1 MAPRLNIPHEI
12 IERIRSMY
20 SECVSSLGISK
31 RLGVSQGIV
40 MYYTRGL
47 PRRTKRLTKE
57 DKEEMV
63 RMCKEGYSNIEIGK
77 KFGVHSSTAYL
88 VTRDFRG
95 TTRRV
100 LRNLTLEII
109 SRLLEK
115 GFFIV
120 PKNDYSYITAIRD
133 LCSRFGIRKVSLSR
147 KRNPVTVCF
156 LPDKSKEA
164 LKAVLKQLK
173 KKATSYQEL
182 NILSQTFG
190 IRLSSEEKRN
200 VIMIEKSI

>member
-12 IERIRSMY
+12 IELIRSMY
-20 SECVSSLGISK
+20 SEGLRSLDISK
-31 RLGVSQGIV
+31 KLGVSQGII

-47 PRRTKRLTKE
+47 PRQTKRLTKE

-77 KFGVHSSTAYL
+77 RFGVHSTTAYL

-100 LRNLTLEII
+100 LRNLALEVI
-109 SRLLEK
+109 SSLLDK
-115 GFFIV
+115 GYFIV
-120 PKNDYSYITAIRD
+120 PKNDYAYVTTIRE
-133 LCSRFGIRKVSLSR
+133 LAVNFNIRKVSLSR
-147 KRNPVTVCF
+147 NRNPITVCF
-156 LPDKSKEA
+156 LPDKSEEA
-164 LKAVLKQLK
+164 LKEVLKLMK
-173 KKATSYQEL
+173 KKVTSYQEL

-190 IRLSSEEKRN
+190 IRLPSEEKRN
-200 VIMIEKSI
+200 VIMIDKSI